1 MRRINASLGRESQ
14 LSKTWFSAEIKIH
27 YSLRI
32 STAEYVLNLPTDAAK
47 TRWIK
52 MAPPLYN
59 VHNTQWEQSLIISE
73 TFGDFSPQT
82 FGDKRMFSDI
92 DENFKITEI

>member
-1 MRRINASLGRESQ
+1 MNKDGATVQ
-14 LSKTWFSAEIKIH
+14 C
-27 YSLRI
+27 
-32 STAEYVLNLPTDAAK
+32 
-47 TRWIK
+47 
-52 MAPPLYN
+52 
-59 VHNTQWEQSLIISE
+59 TQWEQSLIISE